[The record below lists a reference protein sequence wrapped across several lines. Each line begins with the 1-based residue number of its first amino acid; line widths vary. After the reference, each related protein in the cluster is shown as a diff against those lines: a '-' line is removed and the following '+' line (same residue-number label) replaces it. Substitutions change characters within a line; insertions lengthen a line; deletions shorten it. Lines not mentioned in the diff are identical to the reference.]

1 MVVFFTFIIVA
12 KNKPGRLKFPTRGFL
27 RDSETSSSPATKTC
41 NQPSARNHNKPLLP
55 DGGRTDLGV
64 GRGRGDQLSDHLDVF
79 VRSVLHGA
87 ARVTRGVHPIASL
100 SRVSGALSLSFS
112 VFCFCWC
119 CYPRVSVAPSFS
131 VSCFLLV
138 FLPSDIYCHSH
149 LKNTYSYQFTEVH

>member
-1 MVVFFTFIIVA
+1 MAVFLRLLSLQ
-12 KNKPGRLKFPTRGFL
+12 KNKSGRQKFPTRGLL

-41 NQPSARNHNKPLLP
+41 NQPSARNHNKPLLT

-100 SRVSGALSLSFS
+100 SRVSVALSLSFS
-112 VFCFCWC
+112 VFCFLFFVGVVILEFLSLLRFLFPVSFWC
-119 CYPRVSVAPSFS
+119 SYP
-131 VSCFLLV
+131 L
-138 FLPSDIYCHSH
+138 IY
-149 LKNTYSYQFTEVH
+149 TVIRT